1 MKRPRQRKMMY
12 SASCDDV
19 PSTIVCHF
27 FSLEHKDYDE
37 DVMNFSSSST
47 SSLYDSR
54 HLIEDNMSHATEVRG
69 DHVTGEDLRA
79 MKEMVAS
86 MRRNPDLLHQSPIMR
101 RASCLTATSPRRHTT
116 DKAPPNETDVVKD
129 EDLCAMKD
137 MIASMRKNPILL
149 YQSPV
154 MQKACFLNTVN
165 TTRALTHDTPSLISS
180 YDTTTSTLPTSDR
193 RPLGTKFDP
202 STLPSLPFETP
213 QCTQFEPCPPSSSSG
228 SMAAI
233 WVDTDREYDKDLE
246 EVIKSAQPR
255 SRRMGSIVEVSNKRV
270 HASDIATK
278 PPRNPSTAAA
288 RSA

>member
-1 MKRPRQRKMMY
+1 MT
-12 SASCDDV
+12 AA
-19 PSTIVCHF
+19 IF
-27 FSLEHKDYDE
+27 
-37 DVMNFSSSST
+37 
-47 SSLYDSR
+47 
-54 HLIEDNMSHATEVRG
+54 IEDMSHATEVRS

-101 RASCLTATSPRRHTT
+101 RASCLSTASPRRHTT
-116 DKAPPNETDVVKD
+116 DKASPDETDVVKD

-154 MQKACFLNTVN
+154 MQKACFLTTAN
-165 TTRALTHDTPSLISS
+165 TTRALTHDAPSLISS
-180 YDTTTSTLPTSDR
+180 LDTTTSTLPTSAR

-202 STLPSLPFETP
+202 SKLPSLPFENP
-213 QCTQFEPCPPSSSSG
+213 QCTQFEPCPSSPSSSMS
-228 SMAAI
+228 AI
-233 WVDTDREYDKDLE
+233 WVDADRDYDKGLE
-246 EVIKSAQPR
+246 EVIKSAQQPR
-255 SRRMGSIVEVSNKRV
+255 SRRIGSIVEVSNKRV

>member
-1 MKRPRQRKMMY
+1 
-12 SASCDDV
+12 
-19 PSTIVCHF
+19 
-27 FSLEHKDYDE
+27 
-37 DVMNFSSSST
+37 MNYSSSSI

-54 HLIEDNMSHATEVRG
+54 HLTEDMSHATEVRS

-79 MKEMVAS
+79 MKEMVSS
-86 MRRNPDLLHQSPIMR
+86 MRRNPDLLHQSPVMQM
-101 RASCLTATSPRRHTT
+101 ASCLSTTSPHRHTT
-116 DKAPPNETDVVKD
+116 DKASPDETDIVND

-137 MIASMRKNPILL
+137 MIASMRKDPLLL

-154 MQKACFLNTVN
+154 MQKACFLTTAN
-165 TTRALTHDTPSLISS
+165 TTWALTRDAPSLISS
-180 YDTTTSTLPTSDR
+180 FDTTASTLPTSAR

-202 STLPSLPFETP
+202 SSLPSLPFENP
-213 QCTQFEPCPPSSSSG
+213 QCTQFEPCPPSS
-228 SMAAI
+228 
-233 WVDTDREYDKDLE
+233 YDKGLE